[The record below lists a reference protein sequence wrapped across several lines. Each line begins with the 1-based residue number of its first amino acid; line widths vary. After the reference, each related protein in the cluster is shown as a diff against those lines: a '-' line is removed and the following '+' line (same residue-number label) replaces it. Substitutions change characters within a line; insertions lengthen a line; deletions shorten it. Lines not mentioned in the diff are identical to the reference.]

1 MQRPPP
7 ASGVSGFGEVQQRMN
22 ARAKG
27 RIRGRHGATI
37 GALACELQRGEGR
50 STVAPAS
57 WVGFGGRG
65 FGVKVVK
72 DLRIAVDIGG
82 TFTDVV
88 LEEGGQRLTR
98 KLLTTPQRP
107 EEAVLDG
114 VRLILGDAGRGFG
127 DVAVFVHGTTLA
139 TNAVIERRGA
149 RTALIATE
157 GFRDVLDIANE
168 SRYDQYD
175 LTIEK
180 PRSLVPRAMR
190 FTVPERLDVH
200 GKVRLALDEAAVRAV
215 AARLAA
221 EGTESV
227 AVAFMHAYVN
237 PAHELRTREI
247 LASELPGLKVT
258 LSSEVCPEVR
268 EYERTSTAVANAYV
282 QPLMD
287 SYLERMQAALA
298 AGGFTGT
305 IYLVTSGGGL
315 TAIETARRFPVRLI
329 ESGPAGGAIFA
340 AQVAARAGERRALSY
355 DMGGTTA
362 KICLIDDYTPHTA
375 RLFEVDRAAR
385 FLKGS
390 GLPLR
395 IPVIE
400 MVEIGAGGGSIARL
414 DSLKRVTV
422 GPESAGAEPGPAC
435 YGRGGRHPAVTDAN
449 VVLGTI
455 DPADFAGGTIA
466 LDVAAARGAL
476 ERDVAE
482 GLGLSTEMAAYAVN
496 EMVSENMAS
505 AARVHAAER
514 GAAVNQYNLIA
525 FGGGAPLH
533 AARVAEKIGVRRVIV
548 PPNAGVGSAVGFL
561 AAPVSFELVRSR
573 YMRLDVFDAESAS
586 QLLAEMSAE
595 ATSLVVP
602 GARGMATFER
612 RAAFMRYIGQ
622 GHEITVVLPQRPL
635 TADDTASL
643 RAAYERDY
651 AALFERHIPNA
662 AIEILSW
669 SVQVSTEA
677 SLPALQTASPA
688 TLASVP
694 VGLRAVFDGRSGR
707 TTEVPVYRRDALPP
721 GSTFPGPAIVT
732 EDETSTYVSAS
743 FAAHIDASGC
753 IVMDRRDG

>member
-1 MQRPPP
+1 M
-7 ASGVSGFGEVQQRMN
+7 
-22 ARAKG
+22 
-27 RIRGRHGATI
+27 
-37 GALACELQRGEGR
+37 
-50 STVAPAS
+50 
-57 WVGFGGRG
+57 
-65 FGVKVVK
+65 VK

-88 LEEGGQRLTR
+88 LEDDARRLTR

-114 VRLILGDAGRGFG
+114 VRLILGDAGRSFG
-127 DVAVFVHGTTLA
+127 DVDVFVHGTTLA

-180 PRSLVPRAMR
+180 PRPLVPRALR
-190 FTVPERLDVH
+190 FTVAERMDVH

-215 AARLAA
+215 ATELGRR
-221 EGTESV
+221 GIESV

-237 PAHELRTREI
+237 PAHERRTREI
-247 LASELPGLKVT
+247 LVAEQPTLRVT

-287 SYLERMQAALA
+287 SYLARMQAALA
-298 AGGFTGT
+298 AEDFKGT

-340 AQVAARAGERRALSY
+340 AQMAARAGEKRALSY

-362 KICLIDDYTPHTA
+362 KICLIDDFTPHTA

-390 GLPLR
+390 GLPVR

-414 DSLKRVTV
+414 DALKRVTV

-435 YGRGGRHPAVTDAN
+435 YGRGGGHPAVTDAN

-455 DPADFAGGTIA
+455 DPKDFAGGTIPLDLEAAKGA
-466 LDVAAARGAL
+466 LD
-476 ERDVAE
+476 RDIAE
-482 GLGLSTEMAAYAVN
+482 GLGLSTDMAAYAVY

-505 AARVHAAER
+505 AARVHAVER
-514 GAAVNQYNLIA
+514 GAVVNQYNLIA

-533 AARVAEKIGVRRVIV
+533 AARVAEKIGVQRVIV

-573 YMRLDVFDAESAS
+573 YMRLDAFDGASAS
-586 QLLAEMSAE
+586 ELLGEMSIE
-595 ATSLVVP
+595 ATALVAP
-602 GARGMATFER
+602 GARGMKTFER
-612 RAAFMRYIGQ
+612 RVAFMRYIGQ
-622 GHEITVVLPQRPL
+622 GHEIMVVLPQRPL
-635 TADDTASL
+635 VASDAEAL
-643 RAAYERDY
+643 RASYERDY

-669 SVQVSTEA
+669 SVQVSTETK
-677 SLPALQTASPA
+677 LPAVQSAAPKMPPPVPA
-688 TLASVP
+688 RHRP
-694 VGLRAVFDGRSGR
+694 VFDGRSGR
-707 TTEVPVYRRDALPP
+707 TTEVPVYRREKLAP
-721 GSTFPGPAIVT
+721 GSAFAGPAIVA
-732 EDETSTYVSAS
+732 EDETSTYISAS
-743 FAAHIDASGC
+743 FTAHIDASGC
-753 IVMDRRDG
+753 IVMDRKAG

>member
-1 MQRPPP
+1 
-7 ASGVSGFGEVQQRMN
+7 
-22 ARAKG
+22 
-27 RIRGRHGATI
+27 
-37 GALACELQRGEGR
+37 
-50 STVAPAS
+50 
-57 WVGFGGRG
+57 
-65 FGVKVVK
+65 VVR

-88 LEEGGQRLTR
+88 LEESGRRLTR

-114 VRLILGDAGRGFG
+114 VRLILADAGRRFG

-149 RTALIATE
+149 RTALLATE

-180 PRSLVPRAMR
+180 PRPLVPRALR
-190 FTVPERLDVH
+190 FTIPERMDVH
-200 GKVRLALDEAAVRAV
+200 GAVRLALDEAAVRAV
-215 AARLAA
+215 AADLAA
-221 EGTESV
+221 KGIESV

-237 PAHELRTREI
+237 PAHERRTREI
-247 LASELPGLKVT
+247 LAAEQPSLRVT

-287 SYLERMQAALA
+287 SYLARMQTALA
-298 AGGFTGT
+298 AESFTGT

-340 AQVAARAGERRALSY
+340 AQVAARAGEKRALSY

-362 KICLIDDYTPHTA
+362 KICLIDDFTPHTA

-390 GLPLR
+390 GLPVR

-414 DSLKRVTV
+414 DALKRVTV

-455 DPADFAGGTIA
+455 DPKDFAGGTIP
-466 LDVAAARGAL
+466 LDLDAAKGAL
-476 ERDVAE
+476 ERDVAQ
-482 GLGLSTEMAAYAVN
+482 GLGLSTDMAAYAVY

-505 AARVHAAER
+505 AARVHAVER
-514 GAAVNQYNLIA
+514 GAVVNQYNLIA

-533 AARVAEKIGVRRVIV
+533 AARVAEKIGVQRVIV

-573 YMRLDVFDAESAS
+573 YMRLDAFDAASAT
-586 QLLAEMSAE
+586 QLLGEMSTE
-595 ATSLVVP
+595 ATTLVVP
-602 GARGMATFER
+602 GARGMKTFER
-612 RAAFMRYIGQ
+612 RVAFMRYIGQ
-622 GHEITVVLPQRPL
+622 GHEIMVVLPQRPL
-635 TADDTASL
+635 VAGDAEAL

-669 SVQVSTEA
+669 SVQVSTETN
-677 SLPALQTASPA
+677 LPAVQGATPA
-688 TLASVP
+688 VPQPVP
-694 VGLRAVFDGRSGR
+694 VGHRPVFDGRSGR
-707 TTEVPVYRRDALPP
+707 STDVPVYRREALPP
-721 GSTFPGPAIVT
+721 GSAFPGPAIVA
-732 EDETSTYVSAS
+732 EVETSTYISAS
-743 FAAHIDASGC
+743 FTAHIDASGC
-753 IVMDRRDG
+753 IVMDRRTG